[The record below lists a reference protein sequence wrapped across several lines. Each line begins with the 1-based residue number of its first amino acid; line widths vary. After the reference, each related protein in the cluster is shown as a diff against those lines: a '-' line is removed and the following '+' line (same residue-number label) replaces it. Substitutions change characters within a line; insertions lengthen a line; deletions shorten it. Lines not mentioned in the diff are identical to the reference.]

1 MQENLIYLV
10 LGCHGRCEG
19 DFTLCPGVHNKILL
33 LDEDLEKIDDL
44 WKYLDGVGLIDRP
57 VIDIN
62 AIRNILYRMQD
73 KFDQK
78 FKKLWSEMEF
88 NQIERFIHMHK
99 ACGLIVRLQ
108 TSCVE
113 KRTEHIDN
121 VIRIKS
127 TQIKSSEPITNHTR
141 RR

>member
-1 MQENLIYLV
+1 MQEDLIYLI
-10 LGCHGRCEG
+10 LGCHGRCEDG
-19 DFTLCPGVHNKILL
+19 FTLCPGVNNKILL
-33 LDEDLEKIDDL
+33 LHNDLERIDDI
-44 WKYLDGVGLIDRP
+44 WKYLEGVGLLDRP

-62 AIRNILYRMQD
+62 AIRNIVYKMQD

-99 ACGLIVRLQ
+99 NCGLIVRLQ
-108 TSCVE
+108 TGFEE
-113 KRTEHIDN
+113 KQEKNIDN
-121 VIRIKS
+121 VISIKS
-127 TQIKSSEPITNHTR
+127 TKIKSSEPIINHTR